1 MNNQA
6 AKATDSVTDNVV
18 EKEIDTSKVDLS
30 ALQTAAKAEMLSVVI
45 KTEDVKLL
53 ESELEITKGEAEA
66 MLRRND
72 GDVEKTLKA
81 YIRG

>member
-1 MNNQA
+1 M
-6 AKATDSVTDNVV
+6 TDNVV

-30 ALQTAAKAEMLSVVI
+30 ALQTAAKAEMLSVFI

>member
-1 MNNQA
+1 M
-6 AKATDSVTDNVV
+6 TDNVV

-30 ALQTAAKAEMLSVVI
+30 ALQSAVKAETLSIVI
-45 KTEDVKLL
+45 RAEDVKLL

-66 MLRRND
+66 MLRRSD

>member
-1 MNNQA
+1 M
-6 AKATDSVTDNVV
+6 TDNVV

>member
-1 MNNQA
+1 M
-6 AKATDSVTDNVV
+6 TDNVV

-30 ALQTAAKAEMLSVVI
+30 ALQSAAKAEMLSIVI
-45 KTEDVKLL
+45 KAEDVKLL

-66 MLRRND
+66 MLRRSD